1 MIPRCGAFAVIRPS
15 NTGESALTVLTFLLV
30 VVAGFFAGL
39 VGYVTGIASLISYP
53 ALLAAGLPPVAANVT
68 NTVAMVAVGVGS
80 TANSGAALAKDG
92 RKLVLWAACSATGG
106 IAGAA
111 LLLLTPADAFEIAV
125 PFLLAAASVS
135 LLLQPKLRELA
146 GDREFPRMYPLGMMA
161 IAVYG
166 GYFGAG
172 VGVMFLALILV
183 CTSEHIWRASILKS
197 YLTVVANLV
206 AAIGFA
212 LFGPVHWLA
221 AAAMAIGAFAGG
233 WCGPP
238 VVKVLPPTVVRV
250 AVAICGVGLA
260 AYLALT

>member
-92 RKLVLWAACSATGG
+92 RKLALWAACSATGG

-146 GDREFPRMYPLGMMA
+146 GDREFPRLYPLGMMA

-238 VVKVLPPTVVRV
+238 VVKVLPPTVVRM